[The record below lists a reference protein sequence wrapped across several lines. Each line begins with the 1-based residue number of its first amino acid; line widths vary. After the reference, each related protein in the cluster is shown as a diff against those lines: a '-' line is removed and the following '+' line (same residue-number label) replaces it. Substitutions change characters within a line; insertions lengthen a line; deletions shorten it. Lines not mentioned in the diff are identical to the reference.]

1 MFSVEFANISEKNI
15 QKEGIQTTAS
25 IFEKHSLAEITSILV

>member
-25 IFEKHSLAEITSILV
+25 IFEKLSLAEITSILV